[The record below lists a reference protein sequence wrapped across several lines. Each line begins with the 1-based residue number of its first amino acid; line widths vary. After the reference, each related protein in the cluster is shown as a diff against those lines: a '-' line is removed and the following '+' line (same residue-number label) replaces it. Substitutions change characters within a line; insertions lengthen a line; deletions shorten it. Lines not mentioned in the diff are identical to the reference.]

1 MRQLGKRLPDHQK
14 ILSIMELILENFKRQ
29 NPVAGRIEVLKTLTK
44 LLLYEVESLAEIS
57 PAKTNQPPNETISL
71 NDQVQRYEIDL
82 ICKALVS
89 VKGNQSK
96 AAKMLGMN
104 PTTLHAKLRRYD
116 IDALSFI
123 GQFSADEDLVHK
135 TE

>member
-1 MRQLGKRLPDHQK
+1 
-14 ILSIMELILENFKRQ
+14 MELILENFKGQ
-29 NPVAGRIEVLKTLTK
+29 NPVADRIEALKTLTK

-57 PAKTNQPPNETISL
+57 PAKTNRVTAGTINL

-104 PTTLHAKLRRYD
+104 PTTLHAKLKRYE
-116 IDALSFI
+116 IATLNFI
-123 GQFSADEDLVHK
+123 GQFSANEDLVH
-135 TE
+135 EAE